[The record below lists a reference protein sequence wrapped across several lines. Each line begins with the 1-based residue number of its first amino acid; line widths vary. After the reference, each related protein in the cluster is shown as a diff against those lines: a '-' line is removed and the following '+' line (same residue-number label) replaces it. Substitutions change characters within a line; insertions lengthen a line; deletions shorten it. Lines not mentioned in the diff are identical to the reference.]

1 MRANRRTFRLDLKWR
16 AMLLTSLLLL
26 ALTSLIVWVSNHS
39 LMNQFQRSRQVFYES
54 QSQEIHLNIKRSADV
69 MRQMASMVASSN
81 DLGRALLDG
90 DRSRAKQSLKA
101 LWPTLQLDAGID
113 NIIVYDR
120 GLASLATM
128 GQKPVGASPAVS
140 DDWLIKV
147 LDHEKPADRL
157 LCDESCQ
164 QYVAV
169 PILAQGTDAGVVMI
183 SRSLADVIRSVRK
196 SSGSEVALLVR
207 SERQAGSDRYLPSWE
222 VSLAALTHESTVLP
236 FIQSLSKEFP
246 FSGIRGR
253 ALNYARDNRK
263 YEISSI
269 PIEKDGRHE
278 GASSYFLLISDV
290 TDQLKEIAKIT
301 NAILMISLGG
311 WVASEILLY
320 LILRYRMGRLREIS
334 RKLPL
339 LANRQYNVM
348 RRDGN
353 KKKSFFIDEI
363 DTLETIAIEL
373 EIKLE
378 DLEREVGKR
387 GVQLEARVKELAR
400 ERDFIRGL
408 MNTAQVLVLTHRRD
422 GGITLTNCLCQSM
435 TGLSDYDL
443 KARTFQKVFSTDF
456 FDVDDYLNG
465 GGQQE
470 SSFLSADGVV
480 RTIVWYHTPLR
491 VDENNRELISVGVDI
506 TERKL
511 AENRLAWLAN
521 RDPLTELYN
530 RRFFEEA
537 LHRAVIP
544 EAFGAVLYLD
554 LDRFKDVNELSGHQ
568 SGDQLLRAVAST
580 LSGLSHGYIVAR
592 LGGDEFAVL
601 MEHTSTDTAVELAR
615 KIADHLDQQSIH
627 IHGRTHRAS
636 ASIGV
641 AAYPDH
647 GDRPDNLMANADYA
661 MYRAKEDM
669 AKRWHLLQPDQQDR
683 EELKQR
689 VFWAE
694 RIRSALLYDQFELM
708 LQPIFRLIDFNIQ
721 HYEALLRLR
730 GEDGEY
736 LSPGT
741 FIPIAERNGQ
751 IAAIDRWVVAKGI
764 ELISQFTDSSISLA
778 INLSG
783 QSLQD
788 KELMPF
794 MESEFGK
801 RGVEPRRL
809 IVEVTETAAVTDFT
823 SARGVLED
831 IRRLGCQVALDD
843 FGVGFSSFYYL
854 GQLPSDYIKID
865 GSFITTLPDSEEN
878 KLIVKAIADIAK
890 GLGKKTVAEFV
901 DKPSILP
908 FLRKYNIDYV
918 QGFYLGR
925 PQPAAEV
932 GIK

>member
-1 MRANRRTFRLDLKWR
+1 MDAKKGRVRLDLKWR
-16 AMLLTSLLLL
+16 AMLLTSFLLL

-39 LMNQFQRSRQVFYES
+39 LMSQFQHSRDEFYEN
-54 QSQEIHLNIKRSADV
+54 QSQEVSYNIQRSADV
-69 MRQMASMVASSN
+69 MRQMAGMVASSE
-81 DLGRALLDG
+81 DLGVALLNGSPSDAE
-90 DRSRAKQSLKA
+90 SAIMA
-101 LWPTLQLDAGID
+101 IWPTLQLDVGVD
-113 NIIVYDR
+113 DVVVYNR
-120 GLASLATM
+120 NL
-128 GQKPVGASPAVS
+128 QPVVTLGRELKFTSREYS
-140 DDWLIKV
+140 QEWLSNV
-147 LDHEKPADRL
+147 LSHEKPSDRL
-157 LCDESCQ
+157 LCLESCQ

-169 PILAQGTDAGVVMI
+169 PILAQGVDAGVVLLT
-183 SRSLADVIRSVRK
+183 RSLADITRYLQK
-196 SSGSEVALLVR
+196 SSGSEVALLISSENPS
-207 SERQAGSDRYLPSWE
+207 SERRYLHEWKT
-222 VSLAALTHESTVLP
+222 SLEAVTHEAEVLP
-236 FIQSLSKEFP
+236 FIERMSQNFPLSATQDKALSYVD
-246 FSGIRGR
+246 SGKR
-253 ALNYARDNRK
+253 
-263 YEISSI
+263 YEVSSI
-269 PIEKDGRHE
+269 ALETGKEDRPFGF
-278 GASSYFLLISDV
+278 FLLISDV
-290 TDQLKEIAKIT
+290 TDQLKEITKIT
-301 NAILMISLGG
+301 QMILVISLMG
-311 WVASEILLY
+311 WAAAEVLLY
-320 LILRYRMGRLREIS
+320 LILRYRMDHLREIS
-334 RKLPL
+334 QKLPL
-339 LANRQYNVM
+339 LAEQNYGVM
-348 RRDGN
+348 RGSIPRR
-353 KKKSFFIDEI
+353 KSFFVDEI
-363 DTLETIAIEL
+363 DALEITAMEL
-373 EIKLE
+373 EVKLE
-378 DLEREVGKR
+378 DLEKEVGKR
-387 GVQLEARVKELAR
+387 GVELEARVAELAR

-422 GGITLTNCLCQSM
+422 GVITLTNRLCQTM
-435 TGLSDYDL
+435 TGLDEQNL
-443 KARTFQKVFSTDF
+443 RGRTFQQLFSKDF
-456 FDVDDYLNG
+456 FNADEYLNA

-470 SSFLSADGVV
+470 SHFVSVDGIV

-491 VDENNRELISVGVDI
+491 VDGNHRELISVGVDI

-511 AENRLAWLAN
+511 AENRLTWLAN

-537 LHRAVIP
+537 LQRAVTP

-580 LSGLSHGYIVAR
+580 LSGLSRGYIVAR
-592 LGGDEFAVL
+592 LGGDEFGIL
-601 MEHTSTDTAVELAR
+601 MEHTSTDTAVDLAS

-627 IHGRTHRAS
+627 IQGRTHRAS

-647 GDRPDNLMANADYA
+647 GDRPDSLMANADYA

-694 RIRSALLYDQFELM
+694 RIRSALLYDQFELL

-721 HYEALLRLR
+721 HYEALLRLK
-730 GEDGEY
+730 GDDGEY
-736 LSPGT
+736 LSPGS
-741 FIPIAERNGQ
+741 FIPVAERNGQ
-751 IAAIDRWVVAKGI
+751 IAAIDRWVVGKGI
-764 ELISQFTDSSISLA
+764 ELISRFTDESISLA

-788 KELMPF
+788 KELMSF
-794 MESEFGK
+794 MKCEFDK

-854 GQLPSDYIKID
+854 GQLPSDYIKVD

-878 KLIVKAIADIAK
+878 QLIVKAIADIAK

-908 FLRKYNIDYV
+908 YLRKYNIDYV

-932 GIK
+932 GVR

>member
-1 MRANRRTFRLDLKWR
+1 
-16 AMLLTSLLLL
+16 MLLTSFLLL

-39 LMNQFQRSRQVFYES
+39 LMSQFQQSRDEFYES
-54 QSQEIHLNIKRSADV
+54 QSQEVKFNVQRSADV
-69 MRQMASMVASSN
+69 MRQMAGMVASSE
-81 DLGRALLDG
+81 DLGYALLNNNEPD
-90 DRSRAKQSLKA
+90 AELAIKA
-101 LWPTLQLDAGID
+101 LWPTLQLDVGLDDIVVYNRELRPIVTFGHKLEFLGGAG
-113 NIIVYDR
+113 
-120 GLASLATM
+120 
-128 GQKPVGASPAVS
+128 S
-140 DDWLIKV
+140 DDWLGDV
-147 LDHEKPADRL
+147 LDNERPRDKL
-157 LCDESCQ
+157 LCTESCK

-169 PILAQGTDAGVVMI
+169 PVLAGGVDAGVVMI
-183 SRSLADVIRSVRK
+183 SRSLADITRYLQK
-196 SSGSEVALLVR
+196 SSGSEVALLV
-207 SERQAGSDRYLPSWE
+207 GSDKPSLEGRYLPSWGI
-222 VSLAALTHESTVLP
+222 SLAALTHESTVFP
-236 FIQSLSKEFP
+236 FIQELSRK
-246 FSGIRGR
+246 FSFSETQGK
-253 ALNYARDNRK
+253 ALSYIYDGKK

-269 PIEKDGRHE
+269 AL
-278 GASSYFLLISDV
+278 GAGSNDRRPSYFLLISNV
-290 TDQLKEIAKIT
+290 TDQL
-301 NAILMISLGG
+301 NGILKTTQTILTISLVG
-311 WVASEILLY
+311 WAAAEILLY

-339 LANRQYNVM
+339 LAERKYNVM
-348 RRDGN
+348 RHSIKARR
-353 KKKSFFIDEI
+353 SLFVDEI
-363 DTLETIAIEL
+363 DALETTAVEL

-378 DLEREVGKR
+378 GLEAEVGKR
-387 GVQLEARVKELAR
+387 GLQLEAKIKDLAR

-422 GGITLTNCLCQSM
+422 GFITLTNRLCQTM
-435 TGLSDYDL
+435 TGLSDQAL
-443 KARTFQKVFSTDF
+443 LHCSFQQLFSMDF
-456 FDVDDYLNG
+456 FNVDEFFNA

-470 SSFLSADGVV
+470 SHFVSVDGTV

-491 VDENNRELISVGVDI
+491 IDEERRELISVGVDI

-521 RDPLTELYN
+521 RDSLTELYN

-537 LHRAVIP
+537 LNRAVVAG
-544 EAFGAVLYLD
+544 AFGAVLYLD

-568 SGDQLLRAVAST
+568 TGDQLLRAVAST

-601 MEHTSTDTAVELAR
+601 MEHTSTDAAVDLAR

-636 ASIGV
+636 ASIGI

-647 GDRPDNLMANADYA
+647 GDRPDKLMANADYA

-689 VFWAE
+689 VYWAE

-708 LQPIFRLIDFNIQ
+708 LQPIFRLTDFNIQ

-730 GEDGEY
+730 GDDGEY
-736 LSPGT
+736 LSPGA

-764 ELISQFTDSSISLA
+764 ELISRFVDNSISLA

-788 KELMPF
+788 KELMPL
-794 MESEFGK
+794 MESEFEK
-801 RGVEPRRL
+801 WEVEPRRL

-854 GQLPSDYIKID
+854 GQLPSDYIKVD

-878 KLIVKAIADIAK
+878 QLIVKAIADIAK

-908 FLRKYNIDYV
+908 YLRKYNIDYV

-925 PQPAAEV
+925 PQPATEV

>member
-1 MRANRRTFRLDLKWR
+1 M
-16 AMLLTSLLLL
+16 L

-39 LMNQFQRSRQVFYES
+39 LMSQFQQSRDEFYS
-54 QSQEIHLNIKRSADV
+54 NQSQEVSFNIQRSADV
-69 MRQMASMVASSN
+69 MRQMAGMIASSE
-81 DLGRALLDG
+81 DLGHALLNHNEAG
-90 DRSRAKQSLKA
+90 VEAIIKA
-101 LWPTLQLDAGID
+101 LWPTLQLDVGID
-113 NIIVYDR
+113 DIVVYNR
-120 GLASLATM
+120 NLTPIVAM
-128 GQKPVGASPAVS
+128 GRKLEFSSRVDSKEWIEG
-140 DDWLIKV
+140 V
-147 LDHEKPADRL
+147 LSNEKPSDRL
-157 LCDESCQ
+157 LCVEACQ

-169 PILAQGTDAGVVMI
+169 PILAQGVDAGVVMI
-183 SRSLADVIRSVRK
+183 SRSLADITRYLQK
-196 SSGSEVALLVR
+196 SSGSEVALLVN
-207 SERQAGSDRYLPSWE
+207 SGKSSVEGRYLPRWGAY
-222 VSLAALTHESTVLP
+222 LAALTHESTVFP
-236 FIQSLSKEFP
+236 FIKKLSQQFDFSATQGKSLSYND
-246 FSGIRGR
+246 GG
-253 ALNYARDNRK
+253 RK
-263 YEISSI
+263 YEVASI
-269 PIEKDGRHE
+269 ALGTGSDDRSP
-278 GASSYFLLISDV
+278 SYFLLISDV
-290 TDQLKEIAKIT
+290 TNQLKEIAKT
-301 NAILMISLGG
+301 TQAILTISLIG
-311 WVASEILLY
+311 WAAAEILLY

-339 LANRQYNVM
+339 LAEREYNVM
-348 RRDGN
+348 RRSI
-353 KKKSFFIDEI
+353 KARKSLFVDEI
-363 DTLETIAIEL
+363 DALETTAVEL
-373 EIKLE
+373 EVKLE
-378 DLEREVGKR
+378 SLESEVGKR

-422 GGITLTNCLCQSM
+422 GRITLTNHLCQAI
-435 TGLSDYDL
+435 TGLSDEAL
-443 KARTFQKVFSTDF
+443 QQRTFQQLFSTDF
-456 FDVDDYLNG
+456 FNADEFLSI

-470 SSFLSADGVV
+470 SHFMAVDGIV

-491 VDENNRELISVGVDI
+491 IDENCQELISVGVDI

-511 AENRLAWLAN
+511 AESRLAWLAN

-537 LHRAVIP
+537 LQRAVVTG
-544 EAFGAVLYLD
+544 AFGAVLYLD

-568 SGDQLLRAVAST
+568 TGDQLLRAVAST
-580 LSGLSHGYIVAR
+580 LSGLSHGSIVAR

-601 MEHTSTDTAVELAR
+601 MEHTSTDTAVDLAR
-615 KIADHLDQQSIH
+615 KIVDHLDQQSVH

-636 ASIGV
+636 ASIGI

-647 GDRPDNLMANADYA
+647 GDRPDELMANADYA
-661 MYRAKEDM
+661 MYKAKADM

-730 GEDGEY
+730 GDDGEY
-736 LSPGT
+736 LSPGA

-764 ELISQFTDSSISLA
+764 ELISKFTDGSISLA

-788 KELMPF
+788 KELVPF

-865 GSFITTLPDSEEN
+865 GSFITTLPDSAEN
-878 KLIVKAIADIAK
+878 QLIVRAIADIAK

-908 FLRKYNIDYV
+908 YLRKYNIDYV

-925 PQPAAEV
+925 PQPATEV
-932 GIK
+932 GIG